1 MTNPPSRA
9 ETMGDGARAFAA
21 YSLRRGL
28 ATTSIRFLRNET
40 EHWIAKEEQAG
51 IDDWQLI
58 EVGIKR
64 IQP

>member
-1 MTNPPSRA
+1 
-9 ETMGDGARAFAA
+9 MGDGARAFAA